1 MKIPCW
7 EIYNWEFRR
16 WRHPFVCKLPEIH
29 HVPSESEL
37 IDLIYFNVISLIAVD
52 AMCARLS
59 FFVRVHDIVLMN
71 LYANITKGYK
81 SFPFMEEVTVANA
94 IFFLS
99 V

>member
-1 MKIPCW
+1 M
-7 EIYNWEFRR
+7 
-16 WRHPFVCKLPEIH
+16 
-29 HVPSESEL
+29 PSESEL

-71 LYANITKGYK
+71 LYANITKIYK

-94 IFFLS
+94 IFFYLFS
-99 V
+99 SNKKYEECYLEELRLH